1 MDCRVRS
8 QIVFCIIRFYLK
20 EDEKRV
26 RGSLRKVIV
35 RVIHPYF
42 SSFVLQDRRNMIL
55 LCRWKSLSPAFSLS
69 QFEMFSNIQ
78 EMWYVRSTNVGFK
91 YQG

>member
-26 RGSLRKVIV
+26 RGSLRKEVIV

-42 SSFVLQDRRNMIL
+42 SSFVLQRQEKHDP
-55 LCRWKSLSPAFSLS
+55 SLPVEITLS
-69 QFEMFSNIQ
+69 CFLS
-78 EMWYVRSTNVGFK
+78 VSV
-91 YQG
+91 